1 MVEVD
6 EKPNFLF
13 GCRELGMNNRSR
25 SGNEGAKM
33 LLTSSS
39 SPEKEEYYRYYTT
52 RGSVGGLDESSSK
65 ILMEQQLPLH
75 LQEDYYNNNR
85 ISNYSSSS
93 SAKVVWPRLFIA
105 LSSKEKEEDFMAMKG
120 CKPPQR
126 PKKRA
131 KLIQKSLLVSSS
143 SSITSPFRSFFPLSE
158 ILRLAFK
165 EMSMLSMYNLVIIQT
180 VLVMHY
186 ETFYL

>member
-75 LQEDYYNNNR
+75 LQEDYNNNR